1 MFNFFTEQNPSNNR
15 FIITGSDFNHIKN
28 VLRLKV
34 GDSIIISNNGAS
46 NLCKIESFTDN
57 SAVAI
62 IEQAN
67 YNDTALP
74 ISITLY
80 QGLPKSDKMEL
91 IIQKAVELGVDE
103 IVPVEMARSV
113 VKLDGKKSDTKTTR
127 WQAIAESAA
136 KQSKRNSI
144 PKVNSVMTFKNA
156 MEKAKETDIFIVP
169 YESKDGMKTTLSALK
184 EIKTGMKIGVL
195 IGPEGGFE
203 EREVALAE
211 NIGGKIVS
219 LGKRILRTET
229 ASITA
234 ISMIMLYAEMV
245 L

>member
-1 MFNFFTEQNPSNNR
+1 MFNFFTEQNQFDNR
-15 FIITGSDFNHIKN
+15 FVISGADFNHIKA
-28 VLRLKV
+28 VLRLKI
-34 GDSIIISNNGAS
+34 GDKIIVSSGGKS
-46 NLCKIESFTDN
+46 NLCEIESFTDGA
-57 SAVAI
+57 AVALI
-62 IEQAN
+62 IEED

-74 ISITLY
+74 VSITLY

-91 IIQKAVELGVDE
+91 IIQKAVELGVDN

-113 VKLDGKKSDTKTTR
+113 VKLDGKKADSKTMR

-144 PKVNSVMTFKNA
+144 PKVNGVLSFKKA
-156 MEKAKETDIFIVP
+156 MDEAKNLDMLIVP
-169 YESKDGMKTTLSALK
+169 YESKDGMNSTLLALK
-184 EIKTGMKIGVL
+184 EIKAGMKIGVL

-203 EREVALAE
+203 QSEIAVAE
-211 NIGGKIVS
+211 SIGGKVVS

-234 ISMIMLYAEMV
+234 LSMIMLYAEMV